1 MDCEYKT
8 NGFCSIATRLS
19 GRDAACS
26 ESACKACQSDEF
38 PKQENRVTAGLA
50 VLAWKDDKAK
60 QVELSKQL
68 SHYTHRDKQA
78 VLNGHGPG
86 TALHAILS
94 VAFDPDASCKCWA
107 RAKQMNDWG
116 YDGCWDNISTI
127 VDWLVE
133 EAERRNLVEQIFGVA
148 FRGVK
153 ANVPVRF
160 ACRVVAAM
168 AINVS
173 MVGIL

>member
-68 SHYTHRDKQA
+68 SHYTHPDKQA
-78 VLNGHGPG
+78 VLNGKGPG
-86 TALHAILS
+86 TSLHRMLS
-94 VAFDPDASCKCWA
+94 MAFDPDASCKCWA

-168 AINVS
+168 AINGS
-173 MVGIL
+173 MVGI